1 MKTFTLAAPLSDPNC
16 RPIDIIAYT
25 FFAMFQSHLDE
36 DTVNQYD
43 QNLTKILRDSPQE
56 NQFNEMMGLS
66 ADFLTICNA
75 KQMDNERERIAAAKA
90 NAAKAN
96 AQKNESEQTD
106 HSENTGAKESD
117 EDADNSVDM
126 EDLFFSMIALMM
138 GQRP

>member
-1 MKTFTLAAPLSDPNC
+1 MKTFTLAAPLSDPKC

-25 FFAMFQSHLDE
+25 FFAMFQSHLDK
-36 DTVNQYD
+36 DTIDQYD
-43 QNLTKILRDSPQE
+43 QNLTTILRDSPQE

-75 KQMDNERERIAAAKA
+75 KQMDNERERAAA
-90 NAAKAN
+90 NT
-96 AQKNESEQTD
+96 QKNESEQTE
-106 HSENTGAKESD
+106 HSENTGANESD

-126 EDLFFSMIALMM
+126 EDLFFTMIALMM